1 MTLSPPSLSRI
12 ASGPGRLRP
21 DVGRALAR
29 HWAALLAL
37 ALFLLAGLAVLDDYG
52 FTIDEARQRDIGVA
66 NLRYA
71 AGDEDAFSG
80 LSAGDNLYGA
90 VWEAAL
96 LLAEPALGIESE
108 RERHLA
114 RHLLTHLPYLIGGLF
129 AYLLALRLFG
139 GRLIALLAMLL
150 FLLHPRL
157 YAHSFY
163 NSKDIPFLVA
173 FVIALFLAHRAF
185 RRNDLP
191 AFALA
196 GAAVGMLVN
205 LRIMGVVLLAA
216 VPIMRGADLLLE
228 AGWAERKRTIITTG
242 AFALAGALAVY
253 ASLPHLWDDP
263 IGRAADWWRAS
274 ADHPTIQ
281 RELFQGA
288 TLQSTEF
295 PPHYL
300 PVWFSIT
307 TPPFALLLGLIGAA
321 GLLLATGRTPLA
333 ALRNSRLRFSLLPLG
348 CFAAPVLAA
357 VALDFN
363 LYNGWRQ
370 MYFLWAPFA
379 LIAAFGLSRL
389 ASALAPAGLRA
400 PAYGAAAAGL
410 TATAIAMALIHPNE
424 QVYFNAVV
432 DRAGGRLGTQF
443 VMDYWGHPTRQ
454 ALEWLLN
461 ERSPEAAAVNAP
473 DPTADLLLREN
484 IALLPRSDR
493 ERASRRPGPDAAVI
507 RQGEGAR
514 PDLALRRFAVYG
526 GAMLTLERKDAPH
539 AALDAARSA
548 ELIRDSVFDVHRTD
562 GALILVKEP
571 CAASFLTNAVFRAVV
586 VPVNPDDLPDWR
598 RTRGN
603 EVLRFKFEG
612 YGALF
617 DGKCAAR
624 VPLPE
629 YPIAELDVQWE
640 PRFLGEDEARE
651 AMRRAMDEGRPVA
664 RAEYDVYLVDREL
677 VYVGGSRD
685 PAGTEA
691 RFFLH
696 IEPERTA
703 DLPPGRRALG
713 FDNLDFA
720 LHENGALL
728 PEALVAIVPLPDYAV
743 ASMRTG
749 QFASGEGEIWSAN
762 APLGLTARRRRRSGA
777 HPLAHPRRATMIL

>member
-21 DVGRALAR
+21 DVGRAFAR

-52 FTIDEARQRDIGVA
+52 FTIDEDYQRWLPTATFAHIRGEPDALPADHNKFYGVA
-66 NLRYA
+66 
-71 AGDEDAFSG
+71 F
-80 LSAGDNLYGA
+80 
-90 VWEAAL
+90 EAPL
-96 LLAEPALGIESE
+96 LLAERALGISASVEDRRSVW
-108 RERHLA
+108 LS
-114 RHLLTHLPYLIGGLF
+114 RHLLTHLFFLIGGLF

-173 FVIALFLAHRAF
+173 FVIALFLMHRAF
-185 RRNDLP
+185 RRDDLP

-205 LRIMGVVLLAA
+205 LRVMGVILLAA
-216 VPIMRGADLLLE
+216 IPMMRGADFLLA
-228 AGWAERKRTIITTG
+228 AGWAERKRTIITTS
-242 AFALAGALAVY
+242 AFALAGWTAVY
-253 ASLPHLWDDP
+253 ASLPYLWADP
-263 IGRAADWWRAS
+263 LVRSVEWWTTLSSHPTNQTEPFRGTLYSS
-274 ADHPTIQ
+274 AD
-281 RELFQGA
+281 
-288 TLQSTEF
+288 F
-295 PPHYL
+295 PPDYL

-321 GLLLATGRTPLA
+321 GLLLATARAPLA

-348 CFAAPVLAA
+348 CFAAPVLAVA
-357 VALDFN
+357 ALDFN

-379 LIAAFGLSRL
+379 LIAAFGLGRL
-389 ASALAPAGLRA
+389 ASALAPAGLRS

-424 QVYFNAVV
+424 QVYFNAIA
-432 DRAGGRLGTQF
+432 DRAGGRLGAQY

-454 ALEWLLN
+454 ALEWLLA
-461 ERSPEAAAVNAP
+461 ERSPEEAAVNAP
-473 DPTADLLLREN
+473 DTNADLLLREN
-484 IALLPRSDR
+484 IRLLPRSDR
-493 ERASRRPGPDAAVI
+493 ERVSRRPGPDAAVI
-507 RQGEGAR
+507 RQGEGER
-514 PDLALRRFAVYG
+514 SDLALRRFSVYG
-526 GAMLTLERKDAPH
+526 GAMLTLERKDAPQ

-548 ELIRDSVFDVHRTD
+548 ELIVDSVFDVYRTD
-562 GALILVKEP
+562 GALILLKEP

-598 RTRGN
+598 RTRGD

-624 VPLPE
+624 VPLLE
-629 YPIAELDVQWE
+629 YPIAEVDVQWE
-640 PRFLGEDEARE
+640 PRFLGEEEARD
-651 AMRRAMDEGRPVA
+651 AMRRAMDEGRLTA
-664 RAEYDVYLVDREL
+664 RAEYDVYLLDREL
-677 VYVGGSRD
+677 VYVNDSRD
-685 PAGTEA
+685 PSETEA

-696 IEPERTA
+696 IEPERAA
-703 DLPPGRRALG
+703 DLPTGRRAFG

-720 LHENGALL
+720 FHENGALL
-728 PEALVAIVPLPDYAV
+728 PDAFVAIVPLPDYAV
-743 ASMRTG
+743 SSIRTG
-749 QFASGEGEIWSAN
+749 QFVSGEGEIWSAR
-762 APLGLTARRRRRSGA
+762 ALLGLTARRRRSVAPG
-777 HPLAHPRRATMIL
+777 LRA